1 MADSWQQAVVGL
13 WPIMRVKKTRLVF
26 MGKGAGHGYKMYI
39 TLAGN
44 RMNHVTLSALL
55 VVS

>member
-13 WPIMRVKKTRLVF
+13 WPIMRVRKTHLVF
-26 MGKGAGHGYKMYI
+26 MGKEAGRGYKMYI
-39 TLAGN
+39 TLAGKRIN
-44 RMNHVTLSALL
+44 RVTLSALL